1 MIASR
6 IALVCLNIS
15 LLALMIRTKVRTAE
29 QPRPGI
35 RVTAEGQI
43 FEDLNKGQRR
53 TTSYGNLKLID
64 SNTNGKFQQY
74 SRSSNPALNPH
85 MLEPFIDVKIMQ
97 RTKEHPSDD
106 FKIYVNY
113 QLQLTKD
120 EQENLKKLVPATP
133 RLDAD

>member
-64 SNTNGKFQQY
+64 SNTNGKFQ
-74 SRSSNPALNPH
+74 
-85 MLEPFIDVKIMQ
+85 
-97 RTKEHPSDD
+97 
-106 FKIYVNY
+106 
-113 QLQLTKD
+113 
-120 EQENLKKLVPATP
+120 
-133 RLDAD
+133 